1 MKVNNFHIQITSE
14 DPDRLKRFYR
24 DTVGLPNVPEMGD
37 GAFAVGGANLIV
49 DGHSET
55 KGQARE
61 PQRMLVDLVVDDVA
75 AEQARLEGQGV
86 EFIRREGK
94 EEWGGTISTFLDPD
108 GNYCQLVQYPQG
120 QAAFSD
126 TK

>member
-14 DPDRLKRFYR
+14 DPDRLRSFYR

-55 KGQARE
+55 KGQTRE
-61 PQRMLVDLVVDDVA
+61 PQRMLVDLVVDDAA
-75 AEQARLEGQGV
+75 AERARLEGQGV

-120 QAAFSD
+120 
-126 TK
+126 

>member
-14 DPDRLKRFYR
+14 DPDRLKSFYR

-37 GAFAVGGANLIV
+37 GAFAVGGANLFV

-55 KGQARE
+55 KGQTKE
-61 PQRMLVDLVVDDVA
+61 PQRMLVDLVVDDAA
-75 AEQARLEGQGV
+75 AERARLEGRGV

-120 QAAFSD
+120 
-126 TK
+126 

>member
-1 MKVNNFHIQITSE
+1 MKVDNFHIQITSE
-14 DPDRLKRFYR
+14 DPDRLKSFYR

-37 GAFAVGGANLIV
+37 GAFVVGGANLFV

-55 KGQARE
+55 KGKTGE

-86 EFIRREGK
+86 SFIRSQGK
-94 EEWGGTISTFLDPD
+94 EERGGTISTFLDPD
-108 GNYCQLVQYPQG
+108 GNFCQLVQYPQG
-120 QAAFSD
+120 
-126 TK
+126 

>member
-1 MKVNNFHIQITSE
+1 MEVANFHIQITSE
-14 DPDRLKRFYR
+14 DPDRLKSFYR
-24 DTVGLPNVPEMGD
+24 EVVGLPNVPEIGD

-55 KGQARE
+55 KGTTKE
-61 PQRMLVDLVVDDVA
+61 PQRMLVDLVVADLK
-75 AEQARLEGQGV
+75 AEQTRLEGQGV

-108 GNYCQLVQYPQG
+108 GNYCQLIQYPQQG
-120 QAAFSD
+120 
-126 TK
+126 

>member
-1 MKVNNFHIQITSE
+1 MKVNNFHLQITSE
-14 DPDRLKRFYR
+14 DPDRLKSFYR
-24 DTVGLPNVPEMGD
+24 DTVGLPSVPEMGD
-37 GAFAVGGANLIV
+37 GAFAVGGANLFV

-75 AEQARLEGQGV
+75 AERARLEGKGV

-120 QAAFSD
+120 
-126 TK
+126 

>member
-14 DPDRLKRFYR
+14 DPDRLKSFYR

-55 KGQARE
+55 KGQTRE
-61 PQRMLVDLVVDDVA
+61 PQRMLIDLVVDDVA
-75 AEQARLEGQGV
+75 AERVRLEGQGV

-120 QAAFSD
+120 
-126 TK
+126 

>member
-14 DPDRLKRFYR
+14 NPDRLKSFYR

-37 GAFAVGGANLIV
+37 GAFAVGGANLFV

-55 KGQARE
+55 RGQVKE

-120 QAAFSD
+120 
-126 TK
+126 

>member
-1 MKVNNFHIQITSE
+1 MNVNNFHIQITSE
-14 DPDRLKRFYR
+14 NPDRLKSFYR

-37 GAFAVGGANLIV
+37 GAFAVGGANLFV

-55 KGQARE
+55 RGQARE

-75 AEQARLEGQGV
+75 AERARLEGQGV
-86 EFIRREGK
+86 DFIRREGK

-108 GNYCQLVQYPQG
+108 GNYCQLVQYPPG
-120 QAAFSD
+120 
-126 TK
+126 

>member
-1 MKVNNFHIQITSE
+1 MEVANFHIQITSE
-14 DPDRLKRFYR
+14 DPDRLKSFYR
-24 DTVGLPNVPEMGD
+24 EVVELPNVPEIGD

-55 KGQARE
+55 KGTTKE
-61 PQRMLVDLVVDDVA
+61 PQRMLVDLVVADLK
-75 AEQARLEGQGV
+75 AEQTRLEGQGV

-108 GNYCQLVQYPQG
+108 GNYCQLIQYPQQG
-120 QAAFSD
+120 
-126 TK
+126 

>member
-14 DPDRLKRFYR
+14 DPDRLKSFYR
-24 DTVGLPNVPEMGD
+24 DTVGLPAAPEMGD
-37 GAFAVGGANLIV
+37 GAFVVAGANLFV

-55 KGQARE
+55 KGQAAD
-61 PQRMLVDLVVDDVA
+61 PQRTIVDFVVDDVV
-75 AEQARLEGQGV
+75 AERKRLEGRGV

-108 GNYCQLVQYPQG
+108 GNYCQLIQYPQ
-120 QAAFSD
+120 Q
-126 TK
+126 

>member
-14 DPDRLKRFYR
+14 DPDRLRSFYR
-24 DTVGLPNVPEMGD
+24 DTVGLPTVPEMGD
-37 GAFAVGGANLIV
+37 GAFAVGGANLFV

-55 KGQARE
+55 RGQTVE

-75 AEQARLEGQGV
+75 TEQARLEGQGV
-86 EFIRREGK
+86 NFIRREGK

-120 QAAFSD
+120 
-126 TK
+126 

>member
-14 DPDRLKRFYR
+14 DPDRLKSFYR

-37 GAFAVGGANLIV
+37 GAFAVGGANLFV

-55 KGQARE
+55 KGQTRE

-75 AEQARLEGQGV
+75 AEQARLEEQGV

-120 QAAFSD
+120 
-126 TK
+126 

>member
-1 MKVNNFHIQITSE
+1 MKVNNFHLQITSE
-14 DPDRLKRFYR
+14 NPDRLKSFYR

-37 GAFAVGGANLIV
+37 GAFAVGGANLFV

-75 AEQARLEGQGV
+75 AERARLEGQGV

-120 QAAFSD
+120 
-126 TK
+126 

>member
-14 DPDRLKRFYR
+14 DPDRLKSFYR

-37 GAFAVGGANLIV
+37 GAFAVGGANLFV

-55 KGQARE
+55 KGQAKE

-75 AEQARLEGQGV
+75 AERARLEGQGV

-108 GNYCQLVQYPQG
+108 GNYYQLVQYPQG
-120 QAAFSD
+120 
-126 TK
+126 

>member
-1 MKVNNFHIQITSE
+1 MKVNNFHLQITSE
-14 DPDRLKRFYR
+14 DPDRLKSFYR

-37 GAFAVGGANLIV
+37 GAFAVGGANLFV

-55 KGQARE
+55 RGQAKE

-108 GNYCQLVQYPQG
+108 GNYCQLVQYPQ
-120 QAAFSD
+120 S
-126 TK
+126 

>member
-14 DPDRLKRFYR
+14 NPDRLRRFYR
-24 DTVGLPNVPEMGD
+24 DTVGLPTVPEMGE
-37 GAFAVGGANLIV
+37 GAFSVGSANLFV
-49 DGHSET
+49 DGHSEVSGAA
-55 KGQARE
+55 KE

-86 EFIRREGK
+86 SFIRREGK

-120 QAAFSD
+120 
-126 TK
+126 

>member
-1 MKVNNFHIQITSE
+1 MKVNNFHLQITSE
-14 DPDRLKRFYR
+14 DPDRLKSFYR

-37 GAFAVGGANLIV
+37 GAFAVGGANLFV

-75 AEQARLEGQGV
+75 AERARLEGQGV

-120 QAAFSD
+120 
-126 TK
+126 

>member
-1 MKVNNFHIQITSE
+1 MKVNNFHLQITSE
-14 DPDRLKRFYR
+14 NPDRLKSFYR

-37 GAFAVGGANLIV
+37 GAFAVGGANLFV

-75 AEQARLEGQGV
+75 AERARLEGQGV

-108 GNYCQLVQYPQG
+108 GNYCQLVQYPQ
-120 QAAFSD
+120 S
-126 TK
+126 

>member
-14 DPDRLKRFYR
+14 NPDRLKSFYR

-37 GAFAVGGANLIV
+37 GAFAVGGANLFV

-55 KGQARE
+55 RGQAKE

-120 QAAFSD
+120 
-126 TK
+126 